1 MASYAADNVR
11 YLLPLAQRLLSAQA
25 PALGA
30 LSTLTAQLAVRQQ
43 RQQLLALRP
52 ELAERYAP
60 LLAAAEQGGSG
71 DALLQFELRL
81 GEGFAPSYRMYVPE
95 QGAGSGGEDGSSTGQ
110 QGREAAAQASPPPQA
125 ASPRPPAAQQEQPFA
140 SIWRGG
146 GGNASSGVFTF
157 GASGAEQGSD
167 AGTARGTE
175 QLHGSYSEAAEELDQ
190 DVCSMLEVLPGRWA
204 AVHLH
209 ACKRAAMFV
218 WCATSAAPSPV
229 KRPVNRLLPPAASCQ
244 PCRLAALLAPYRS
257 AAHAPAL
264 LEIQLD
270 AGSQARAVVSDE
282 STPVPLGLE
291 IPLPEALAALAAA
304 HARAAELQRERS
316 AVRLDQAAD
325 GAGGESE
332 GAGEPGWCVLGSA
345 VATVMTRA
353 ACSGFGVLM
362 GGE

>member
-1 MASYAADNVR
+1 MASYAADDVR
-11 YLLPLAQRLLSAQA
+11 YLLPLAQRLLVAQA

-30 LSTLTAQLAVRQQ
+30 LSTLAAQLTVPQQ

-81 GEGFAPSYRMYVPE
+81 GEGFAPSYRLYVPE
-95 QGAGSGGEDGSSTGQ
+95 EEEEEGGSIGEDGSGAGD
-110 QGREAAAQASPPPQA
+110 QGPEAAAPAAAAKPASPQLPA
-125 ASPRPPAAQQEQPFA
+125 AAQQEQRFA
-140 SIWRGG
+140 RFWKGGLFRRGG
-146 GGNASSGVFTF
+146 RPRDQLGDVA
-157 GASGAEQGSD
+157 AACGAEQLGGSC
-167 AGTARGTE
+167 
-175 QLHGSYSEAAEELDQ
+175 SEAAEELDA

-209 ACKRAAMFV
+209 ACHRAAMFV

-257 AAHAPAL
+257 ASHAPAL

-270 AGSQARAVVSDE
+270 ASSQARAVVSDQ

-291 IPLPEALAALAAA
+291 IPLLEALKALAVA
-304 HARAAELQRERS
+304 HARAAELQRKRS
-316 AVRLDQAAD
+316 AARLDQAAD
-325 GAGGESE
+325 GTGGESE
-332 GAGEPGWCVLGSA
+332 DAGEPGWCWVL
-345 VATVMTRA
+345 
-353 ACSGFGVLM
+353 LWPQL
-362 GGE
+362 